1 MLMDKRFIESSF
13 PINEFNKES
22 KETLKISNLH
32 KWWARS
38 SLACSRAICYA
49 ALTSEPMDEVDWIQ
63 KRNLIIQL
71 SKSDDPDLIQKAIND
86 ISKMPKV
93 LDPFAGGGSIPLE
106 ALRLGCETYSNEY
119 NPVAVLMEKCTLE
132 YPQKYGKGLSND
144 FSKWIGWVFEEVKKE
159 VGMFYPDEPD
169 GSRVTDYI
177 WARTIPCQNPECGA
191 EIPLMKQFWLVNK
204 KNRKITLYPNVV
216 DGEVSFEVLSGETIP
231 NDFDPTK
238 GSVDRAVARCPV
250 CDSVVEAK
258 LTRKLFEDGK
268 AGQRMVA
275 VVTKKLQDRSKS
287 YRTPNSRDIKLF
299 NESISQLDIKKHK
312 TEISLPEELI
322 SQEKG
327 ICLQALSVRNYGFK
341 KWKDLFNPRQQL
353 VFLSF
358 VNKINE
364 AHKIM
369 LSEGLDDDYAK
380 AITSYMALN
389 LGKLQ
394 HFYSGLARWNPR
406 TENVRDLFGRPAIS
420 LRWECGEINPFLDGM
435 KYSNNISK
443 FINETSEVKGNCNI
457 SQSSATALPYKDNYF
472 DAVITDPPYYNN
484 IPYSFLSDFFYVWL
498 KRNLGDLYP
507 ELFLSHLTPK
517 KEEIIAH
524 LNEGSYADANAYFER
539 KLEESFKEIYR
550 VLKEN
555 GVFVIGYTHKTT
567 EGLENIINSL
577 HETGFSIRSS
587 WPLNSMLKNRLRSN
601 NSAAISSSIYITAR
615 KITKTEVGFYKH
627 VKNNIREHLPEKL
640 DKLWAEGILG
650 TDFLISS
657 MGLGIEPF
665 DMYEKVLDN
674 SGKEIKFSTFL
685 RFLRKFILDYISEKV
700 FYNVKI
706 TEISPRTMFY
716 VLWRW
721 NWGESNVPFDEVR
734 KLAHSTGLNLEKE
747 LNKEFILKK
756 GSNLKLLGP
765 DERSNI
771 KTNDSVDILH
781 RLCMLW
787 KKGENNKIKDLLR
800 KSDLNTENLYAI
812 AKTISGTLPNQSIE
826 KKLLEGFLSNIY

>member
-1 MLMDKRFIESSF
+1 MDKKFIESSF
-13 PINEFNKES
+13 PVNEFNKES
-22 KETLKISNLH
+22 KETMKIGNLH

-49 ALTSEPMDEVDWIQ
+49 ALASEPLDELDWIQ

-71 SKSDDPDLIQKAIND
+71 SRSDDPDLIQLAKKD
-86 ISKMPKV
+86 IPKTPKV
-93 LDPFAGGGSIPLE
+93 LDPFGGGGSIPLE
-106 ALRLGCETYSNEY
+106 ALRLGCETHSTEY

-132 YPQKYGKGLSND
+132 YPQRYGKNLSED
-144 FSKWIGWVFEEVKKE
+144 FSKWMSWVFEAVKRE

-169 GSRVTDYI
+169 GSKVTDYI
-177 WARTIPCQNPECGA
+177 WARTIPCQNPGCGA

-204 KNRKITLYPNVV
+204 KNRKITLYPQVV
-216 DGEVSFEVLSGETIP
+216 DGEVNFEILSGDDVP
-231 NDFDPTK
+231 SGFDPTQ
-238 GSVDRAVARCPV
+238 GSVNRAVARCPV
-250 CDSVVEAK
+250 CGSVVEAK
-258 LTRKLFEDGK
+258 LTRKLFEEGK
-268 AGQRMVA
+268 ACQRMVA
-275 VVTKKLQDRSKS
+275 VATKNPHDRNKS
-287 YRTPNSRDIKLF
+287 YRTPNSMDIELF
-299 NESISQLDIKKHK
+299 EEAITQLRVK
-312 TEISLPEELI
+312 EREAMISLPDEFI

-358 VNKINE
+358 INKISQ
-364 AHKIM
+364 ARAIM
-369 LSEGLDDDYAK
+369 LSEGLDEDYVK

-394 HFYSGLARWNPR
+394 HLYSGLARWNPR

-420 LRWECGEINPFLDGM
+420 LRWECGEINPFLEGM
-435 KYSNNISK
+435 RYSSNIST
-443 FINETSEVKGNCNI
+443 FINETSEVKGKCSI
-457 SQSSATALPYKDNYF
+457 SHSSATALPYMDNYF

-507 ELFLSHLTPK
+507 ELFLSPLTPK
-517 KEEIIAH
+517 KYEILAH
-524 LNEGSYADANAYFER
+524 SNEGSYADANYYFER
-539 KLEESFKEIYR
+539 KLKESFKEIYR
-550 VLKEN
+550 VLKEK
-555 GVFVIGYTHKTT
+555 GVLVVGYTHKTT
-567 EGLENIINSL
+567 EGLENVINSL

-615 KITKTEVGFYKH
+615 KITKSEVGFYKN
-627 VKNNIREHLPEKL
+627 VKDNIREHLPEKL
-640 DKLWAEGILG
+640 DRLWEEGILG

-674 SGKEIKFSTFL
+674 SGNEIKFSTFIG
-685 RFLRKFILDYISEKV
+685 FLRKFILDYISEKV

-721 NWGESNVPFDEVR
+721 NWGESNVPFDEAR

-747 LNKEFILKK
+747 LDKEFILKK

-765 DERSNI
+765 DERSNM
-771 KTNDSVDILH
+771 KTKDMIDILH
-781 RLCMLW
+781 RLCILW
-787 KKGENNKIKDLLR
+787 KNGENKKIKDLLR

-812 AKTISGTLPNQSIE
+812 AKTISRTLPNQSVE
-826 KKLLEGFLSNIY
+826 KKLLEGFLSNQY